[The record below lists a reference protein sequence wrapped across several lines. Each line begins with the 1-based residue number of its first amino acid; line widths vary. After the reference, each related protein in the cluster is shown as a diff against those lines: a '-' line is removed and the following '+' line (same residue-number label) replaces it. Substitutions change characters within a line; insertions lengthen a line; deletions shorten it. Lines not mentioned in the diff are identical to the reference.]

1 MAKAHSKLKFLMEIN
16 LAKPEWG
23 LKRTCLNCGVRFYDM
38 QRDPIIC
45 PSCETV
51 FDPLALVRPKRARAA
66 ANQAKGKAQSKTMPN
81 EESENENELL
91 IDDEEGA
98 IDISDDIDLDNN
110 DADELL
116 AENEDGSEI
125 ESSTVVSEALEHA
138 SGSDRDHDT

>member
-1 MAKAHSKLKFLMEIN
+1 M
-16 LAKPEWG
+16 
-23 LKRTCLNCGVRFYDM
+23 
-38 QRDPIIC
+38 
-45 PSCETV
+45 
-51 FDPLALVRPKRARAA
+51 RAA
-66 ANQAKGKAQSKTMPN
+66 ANQAKGKAQNKTMPN

-125 ESSTVVSEALEHA
+125 ENSTVVSEALEHA
-138 SGSDRDHDT
+138 RF

>member
-1 MAKAHSKLKFLMEIN
+1 MAKADVVLKFLMEID

-66 ANQAKGKAQSKTMPN
+66 ANRAKTKAQNKPIPN
-81 EESENENELL
+81 EEAEDQDELL
-91 IDDEEGA
+91 IEGDEDA
-98 IDISDDIDLDNN
+98 IDIDDDIDLESES
-110 DADELL
+110 ADELL
-116 AENEDGSEI
+116 AEDQNGAEI
-125 ESSTVVSEALEHA
+125 DNSSVVSEALNNPA
-138 SGSDRDHDT
+138 GDSRDHDT

>member
-1 MAKAHSKLKFLMEIN
+1 MAKASSYSLFMEID

-66 ANQAKGKAQSKTMPN
+66 ANQAKGKAQNKTMPN
-81 EESENENELL
+81 EEAENENGLL
-91 IDDEEGA
+91 IDGEEDA
-98 IDISDDIDLDNN
+98 IDISDDIDLDND

-116 AENEDGSEI
+116 AENEDGSEL
-125 ESSTVVSEALEHA
+125 ENSSVVSEALEHA
-138 SGSDRDHDT
+138 SDSNRDHDT